1 MKKLRSIN
9 LQLFS
14 EGAASGGDGSTDAGS
29 QPDNVDSQSQD
40 DSSNQDDDF
49 EERVKRE
56 AQIRADKQNGDL
68 NKTIADLKQQ
78 LEDAKKSKM
87 SDDEKNQYELKQKND
102 ALIQKEAELLDRENK
117 LYAVNS
123 IKSLGIEC
131 SSQDMIT
138 LQNLAT
144 SGVKDSKEI
153 DIRLQAVKSII
164 DNSVKAEC
172 DKRFKENGRTPQ
184 GASKPNEGD
193 EGSIAKRLGVKRAE
207 INNKSNSILD
217 HYVRKG
223 KK

>member
-1 MKKLRSIN
+1 M
-9 LQLFS
+9 QLFS
-14 EGAASGGDGSTDAGS
+14 EGAASGGDGSTDVDS
-29 QPDNVDSQSQD
+29 QSDTNSDSQSQD
-40 DSSNQDDDF
+40 DSSNQDNDF

-102 ALIQKEAELLDRENK
+102 ALVQKEAELLDRENK

-144 SGVKDSKEI
+144 SGVKDNREI
-153 DIRLQAVKSII
+153 DTRLQAVKSII

-193 EGSIAKRLGVKRAE
+193 ESSIAKRLGARRAE

-217 HYVRKG
+217 HYARKG